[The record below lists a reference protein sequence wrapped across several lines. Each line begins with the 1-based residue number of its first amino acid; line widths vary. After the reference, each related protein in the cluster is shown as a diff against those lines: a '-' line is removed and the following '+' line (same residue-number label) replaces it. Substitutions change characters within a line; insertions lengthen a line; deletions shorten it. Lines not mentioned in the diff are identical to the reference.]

1 MATGGHMVM
10 IDGNQHICIIAHGH
24 WWSYGNQHIC
34 ICLMVIVMIDGN
46 QPICIIVIMAT
57 GGGHM
62 VMIDGNQH
70 ICIIAHGHWWSYGY
84 D

>member
-24 WWSYGNQHIC
+24 W
-34 ICLMVIVMIDGN
+34 L
-46 QPICIIVIMAT
+46 
-57 GGGHM
+57 
-62 VMIDGNQH
+62 
-70 ICIIAHGHWWSYGY
+70 SYGY